1 MQIAGKRSTADSMP
15 DRIYLANV
23 GANASHRFSSPLFED
38 GSFEFIPI
46 PEDRA
51 LPDPHAVRYRD
62 LRSFNKPEGDL
73 KSYVPERLWDTPAH
87 NDPEFKTLTYGDN
100 CETSPRAAS
109 LRQME
114 RGDLLLFIARLAS
127 FSKPYKAPST
137 RPTHPTTY
145 GFYLVGFLEIE
156 EVLRDVQCRPRA
168 RDLRRFSENAHV
180 RRGMSDDRLWDRF
193 WVFGGS
199 DRSRRFRRAV
209 PVTRAMADR
218 VFTSADGSPW
228 QWPLNRTELQV
239 IGSYTRSCRCVVDP
253 GLPGHATRAE
263 ALWEWVREHE
273 GPAAPIAPTRAAR

>member
-1 MQIAGKRSTADSMP
+1 MP
-15 DRIYLANV
+15 GRIYVANV

-46 PEDRA
+46 PEDRE

-62 LRSFNKPEGDL
+62 LRSFNEPESDL
-73 KSYVPERLWDTPAH
+73 TGYVPERLWDASAH
-87 NDPEFKTLTYGDN
+87 NDPEFKTFTYGDN

-109 LRQME
+109 LRRME

-127 FSKPYKAPST
+127 FSGPCPASSAQPA
-137 RPTHPTTY
+137 RPTVY

-156 EVLRDVQCRPRA
+156 EVLRDVQCRPGA
-168 RDLRRFSENAHV
+168 GELRRFSENAHV
-180 RRGMSDDRLWDRF
+180 RRGMSDDSLWDRF

-218 VFTSADGSPW
+218 VFTAADGSPW
-228 QWPLNRTELQV
+228 QWPLDRTELQV

-253 GLPGHATRAE
+253 RLPGHAERAKV
-263 ALWEWVREHE
+263 LWEWVHEHE
-273 GPAAPIAPTRAAR
+273 GPRAPIASTRTSR